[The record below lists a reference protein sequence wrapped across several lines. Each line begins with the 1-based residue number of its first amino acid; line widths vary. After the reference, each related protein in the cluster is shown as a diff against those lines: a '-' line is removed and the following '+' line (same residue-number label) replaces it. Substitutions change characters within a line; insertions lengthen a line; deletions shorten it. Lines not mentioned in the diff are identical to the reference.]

1 MCVFVCT
8 VTDFSAA
15 KKGSVVTLCM
25 LVRLLS
31 AMSFSHFGELWL
43 AGSHGGGITS
53 GIYAATNW
61 MQAVAAGE
69 ARWGFGIGCR
79 GSVGQSE
86 LRAAALLK
94 AVWWDL
100 RLASL
105 LTHLLL
111 WT

>member
-1 MCVFVCT
+1 MVEKDSGV
-8 VTDFSAA
+8 
-15 KKGSVVTLCM
+15 KLCM

-43 AGSHGGGITS
+43 AWSHGGGITS
-53 GIYAATNW
+53 GMYVATYWMKAAAT
-61 MQAVAAGE
+61 GE
-69 ARWGFGIGCR
+69 ARWGYGIGCR

-100 RLASL
+100 RLASV

-111 WT
+111 L